1 MKWRER
7 GSDLE
12 FGAHQASDGTL
23 RTIALISLLLQPER
37 DLPSVLIL
45 DEPELGLHPFAID
58 IVAGLLKSASLSAQ
72 VFVATQS
79 MSLLNYFEPEDVIVV
94 DRIGRESKFR
104 RLNSIELKDW
114 LEDYSLAELL
124 EKNVIG
130 GNPQ

>member
-1 MKWRER
+1 M
-7 GSDLE
+7 
-12 FGAHQASDGTL
+12 
-23 RTIALISLLLQPER
+23 LLQPEK

-58 IVAGLLKSASLSAQ
+58 IVAGLLKSVSLSAQ

-94 DRIGRESKFR
+94 DRIGRESTFR
-104 RLNSIELKDW
+104 RLNSTELEDW